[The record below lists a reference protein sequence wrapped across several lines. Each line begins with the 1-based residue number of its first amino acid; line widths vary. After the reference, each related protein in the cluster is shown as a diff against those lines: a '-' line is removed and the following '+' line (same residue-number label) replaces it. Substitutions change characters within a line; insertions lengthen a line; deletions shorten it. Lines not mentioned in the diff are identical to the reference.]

1 MLTERRTGINL
12 VLPLFSLY
20 PHAVSH
26 FPLLKSHGQ
35 VIAEADSRG
44 KWQQQSVEAWTVFVP
59 SPTHLPI
66 FSDQIPCQSTANY
79 LGPRVVSKEVF
90 KKMEKKMVGCA
101 ASKNQLHERGRGEG
115 GEKEKPLWNRKVEFA
130 RPNSEGMQGRSSL
143 PRAVVFRAAE
153 ADVCEAKTESSRQ
166 IKKKKTPHF

>member
-12 VLPLFSLY
+12 VPPLFSLY

-66 FSDQIPCQSTANY
+66 FSNQIPCQSTANY
-79 LGPRVVSKEVF
+79 LGPRVVSKEVL
-90 KKMEKKMVGCA
+90 KKWEKMVGCA

-115 GEKEKPLWNRKVEFA
+115 GEKEKPLWNQK
-130 RPNSEGMQGRSSL
+130 G
-143 PRAVVFRAAE
+143 
-153 ADVCEAKTESSRQ
+153 
-166 IKKKKTPHF
+166 